1 MGNVISVID
10 ALAEEKQTGENAEP
24 KIMTADLAQ
33 SLYAGELRVPVNANM
48 PRTGAMTNFMYGFI
62 DTADAFVNDTPEQI
76 KILGGQYDV
85 VMGGLKGDEE
95 RIKRGQMNMDTANRN
110 LQFNQQQRDMLTPD
124 AAKDTFGYALG
135 SGVASYG
142 TMVIGGYGGSS
153 AAKALGASA
162 KAASRATGTAAYGT
176 MAAMEVGGE
185 VQERADKYVA
195 DTGDEEF
202 KNYEPEKALE
212 NLAAESA
219 YGVTSVILEK
229 YLGFG
234 EQRRLFNLD
243 LAKLKSPTLRA
254 TASLTKTGV
263 KSAVSEA
270 GTEFAQSLA
279 NMGIDLID
287 GTMDWEQVPDRL
299 KQELT
304 GWAAAAVIGG
314 TAGVGVGIYN
324 RSRGIRAIKE
334 EIRGTVPDADLERTA
349 SAIFDSAAEKMAD
362 VVSVELELSSQLR
375 NKHGSVM
382 DSMQRAVKQAVDE
395 SGAFQDVDED
405 MLAEYVVDTSKLF
418 ADQVLAEANIRNVPI
433 EEVIQASDIVYE
445 NGGIRL
451 KSQTEGGESRVLAD
465 SSVNVEGERTDF
477 DDKAKEAVAEVF
489 SNPQPVETSVEE
501 TTENTVSENNIVAE
515 TIAPV
520 LNETA
525 EAPTAEE
532 NSISADA
539 ATSQEENIATAVLN
553 EETPQIEENDH
564 AEKIEDFGEKI
575 EGARKDLW
583 NGYKEKLSDELPED
597 KQKIK
602 LSTFFPEP
610 DYETAI
616 NNGINIDVLSAVKA
630 LHDAMPPKP
639 KKAYKLD
646 KWVESLKNV
655 RLLAS
660 KLLNG
665 EIDIKSFDTL
675 LDNGGYVLKPFRQTV
690 ETYRILGF
698 PEFTKANGYRIES
711 DIYNF
716 AEGRQLEKPEYR
728 YRVMKGNTP
737 VTRFFN
743 DIQDASDALRDII
756 NNKTS
761 DKKVKLDLYQIR
773 STGELVIG
781 KKVAS
786 GKFIDLKKGFSSIK
800 DAREYMESHE
810 DELIAELERK
820 KTLPKTRREVNETRI
835 GEEYRNG
842 NISPAQFSET
852 FGFRGVQFGNWVE
865 QSRRADDLNR
875 AYDALVDLSKILDV
889 PTRAIS
895 LNGTLGLAFGA
906 RGTGGKEA
914 AAAHYEP
921 LQVVINLTKEH
932 GAGSLAHEW
941 FHALDNS
948 FGVKTDNDYMSE
960 ISFTLSENVRDEVK
974 DAFKNLKKTLEKSGL
989 YERSKERDKTRSKD
1003 YWSIGREMAARAFES
1018 YIIDKAA
1025 ERGVKNDYLANII
1038 GEADYNDSDT
1048 FAYVKQSEKKEIY
1061 AAFDK
1066 LFDTLQTRETDNG
1079 VEFYQLPQEASD
1091 AQGKA
1096 DINTP
1101 EFKEWFGNSKVVDE
1115 KGKPLEMVHFS
1126 YNEFSQ
1132 FDKSHAGVNN
1142 DESSIGF
1149 WFADRDDFAF
1159 NNERYPIRYDV
1170 YLKMDNPLIIEGNG
1184 TETNPWADTDIDNLD
1199 SYAKFEKMF
1208 NDLMYQD
1215 PQMWDERVYEPIYG
1229 GFETQKVK
1237 LRFSNFSEKKQREII
1252 KGIIDKLKAQGYDGI
1267 IIKNTRVDS
1276 LNPDEGIN
1284 QYVVFEPNQIKSVYN
1299 RGTWNA
1305 GNDNI
1310 YYQNAEQVFLPTNR
1324 DKNTYISDL
1333 RAAERGEAGNDYNI
1347 RLGALPLIYQKIGI
1361 ENKPV
1366 KTKKTIILKD
1376 TISKHDVPM
1385 NVVENLLELYSNPLM
1400 IFKSLNT
1407 STNPDSYVA
1416 VLDAVDKNG
1425 RQMIA
1430 ALSPSKKENGY
1441 HLITSF
1447 YGRNNIDNMIK
1458 RAFEEKKVRYIRDKK
1473 NGLLTGHNAYL
1484 SQADDNILYKSDIVN
1499 SFMQQKPQPKGLY
1512 DTSKG
1517 VIKIFESADFSTLPH
1532 EIAHYWLDNM
1542 WSYVRSGNASE
1553 KYRQRWNVIANWL
1566 NVKPEQAVLTR
1577 GQQEKFARGYEQYLL
1592 NGDLPTPIIK
1602 GAFDDYDRWLKRVYG
1617 DMNRLNV
1624 RLSEDAVRFFQ
1635 SMTTGILPP
1644 PRIRPSRKPREKMTT
1659 AEKLREQLGLQEQ
1672 DRQEKETVKL
1682 VEEMEVARPKPDNI
1696 DARTVIVSNIT
1707 EGETGKS
1714 RVYSREVERNIDAL
1728 QEIADIDLDYNK
1740 IRLEEQ
1746 AQRAADFVKN
1756 NLEDARK
1763 IIDGRKSAPENILDT
1778 AIRIAYEQEML
1789 RIGDNAEYL
1798 RALKLHSSLQTLRGQ
1813 EIVAERISTKDIAS
1827 PTYWINKLVA
1837 HRTYKAASKIFK
1849 GYAEAVG
1856 GDSPVDLYK
1865 KMIKNETD
1873 RITKKVLAEKT
1884 REEQQKVLNAELKR
1898 LRYEYGTGIQGELF
1912 QMPLE
1917 PLNARNAKMYVREA
1931 LDDIFGTTVSQE
1943 EANQIIGKIGE
1954 IEKSIVNTLD
1964 ETGNPSVQTWQKIN
1978 EMNNLVESLTPSP
1991 ALQIATSIVGRGMML
2006 LSVKSPVLNVVSNTE
2021 NILTEMLIRRAVN
2034 SLEGGASFSAVD
2046 KNVEKDYL
2054 AYADDVY
2061 RASGYNVSTT
2071 EGLDAATVT
2080 LGERRISTQG
2090 AGKFRAFA
2098 RGVETGVFKYLM
2110 GYPDSRAKDF
2120 VFSDTA
2126 ALEAT
2131 TIAQNEGLSGEML
2144 SKRATELYRDATRV
2158 APLTEEG
2165 MLIREKAM
2173 MEANVATYTNDTA
2186 FSKFALGIRETLN
2199 KVTGN
2204 VRLGDQLMPFVKT
2217 PANVVALGV
2226 EYSIGAAYL
2235 IPNLTTVIRDV
2246 KAGKLSAKSRTAIK
2260 AAVRNGLGVV
2270 LAMLIAMALDPDDY
2284 TPDYDALTMSERRLA
2299 LEKNAVFNSI
2309 RIGDKYISL
2318 DYFGPLAV
2326 PLTAVLSARRRG
2338 EVAWFGYAKG
2348 VASQLQ
2354 KLPGLQEFSET
2365 VDAIGRA
2372 TSNKPEKTV
2381 KNLNNALIDFVRAR
2395 TIPSIVNDLAKS
2407 IDTYERETS
2416 AGTYDKAK
2424 ASIPGIRE
2432 SLPLKYTT
2440 TSKTPRETEPAWSTV
2455 LFGARVKTAAS
2466 NRVIYEIDRLYK
2478 KGAKPTITDVTRSGK
2493 LSELS
2498 EAKQQRVRKEFA
2510 KRYYAEVY
2518 TLIRT
2523 RAYRAKDDE
2532 QKAAAINKVRRQII
2546 EQLKKT
2552 YIR

>member
-10 ALAEEKQTGENAEP
+10 ALAEEKQTGGNAEP

-48 PRTGAMTNFMYGFI
+48 PRTGAMTNFMYGLI

-95 RIKRGQMNMDTANRN
+95 RIKRGRMNMDTANRN

-162 KAASRATGTAAYGT
+162 KAASRATGAAAYGT

-202 KNYEPEKALE
+202 KNYEPEKALK

-465 SSVNVEGERTDF
+465 SSVNIEREQAEKTD
-477 DDKAKEAVAEVF
+477 V
-489 SNPQPVETSVEE
+489 
-501 TTENTVSENNIVAE
+501 
-515 TIAPV
+515 
-520 LNETA
+520 
-525 EAPTAEE
+525 
-532 NSISADA
+532 
-539 ATSQEENIATAVLN
+539 SQE
-553 EETPQIEENDH
+553 
-564 AEKIEDFGEKI
+564 
-575 EGARKDLW
+575 
-583 NGYKEKLSDELPED
+583 KL
-597 KQKIK
+597 
-602 LSTFFPEP
+602 
-610 DYETAI
+610 
-616 NNGINIDVLSAVKA
+616 
-630 LHDAMPPKP
+630 
-639 KKAYKLD
+639 
-646 KWVESLKNV
+646 
-655 RLLAS
+655 
-660 KLLNG
+660 
-665 EIDIKSFDTL
+665 
-675 LDNGGYVLKPFRQTV
+675 
-690 ETYRILGF
+690 
-698 PEFTKANGYRIES
+698 
-711 DIYNF
+711 
-716 AEGRQLEKPEYR
+716 
-728 YRVMKGNTP
+728 
-737 VTRFFN
+737 
-743 DIQDASDALRDII
+743 
-756 NNKTS
+756 
-761 DKKVKLDLYQIR
+761 
-773 STGELVIG
+773 
-781 KKVAS
+781 
-786 GKFIDLKKGFSSIK
+786 
-800 DAREYMESHE
+800 
-810 DELIAELERK
+810 
-820 KTLPKTRREVNETRI
+820 
-835 GEEYRNG
+835 
-842 NISPAQFSET
+842 
-852 FGFRGVQFGNWVE
+852 
-865 QSRRADDLNR
+865 
-875 AYDALVDLSKILDV
+875 
-889 PTRAIS
+889 
-895 LNGTLGLAFGA
+895 
-906 RGTGGKEA
+906 
-914 AAAHYEP
+914 
-921 LQVVINLTKEH
+921 
-932 GAGSLAHEW
+932 
-941 FHALDNS
+941 
-948 FGVKTDNDYMSE
+948 
-960 ISFTLSENVRDEVK
+960 
-974 DAFKNLKKTLEKSGL
+974 
-989 YERSKERDKTRSKD
+989 
-1003 YWSIGREMAARAFES
+1003 
-1018 YIIDKAA
+1018 
-1025 ERGVKNDYLANII
+1025 
-1038 GEADYNDSDT
+1038 
-1048 FAYVKQSEKKEIY
+1048 
-1061 AAFDK
+1061 
-1066 LFDTLQTRETDNG
+1066 
-1079 VEFYQLPQEASD
+1079 YQLPQEAYE

-1101 EFKEWFGNSKVVDE
+1101 EFKAWFGDSKVVDE
-1115 KGKPLEMVHFS
+1115 NGKPLEMVHFS

-1229 GFETQKVK
+1229 GFETRKVK

-1310 YYQNAEQVFLPTNR
+1310 YYQNAEQVFSPTNR

-1333 RAAERGEAGNDYNI
+1333 RAVERGEDTRIRVGELPIVYRELGLSAGMV
-1347 RLGALPLIYQKIGI
+1347 RT
-1361 ENKPV
+1361 NKDV
-1366 KTKKTIILKD
+1366 IFKD
-1376 TISKHDVPM
+1376 TIGKHDVSQT
-1385 NVVENLLELYSNPLM
+1385 VVDNLPQLFADPIMVFESSTKENRLL
-1400 IFKSLNT
+1400 
-1407 STNPDSYVA
+1407 A
-1416 VLDAVDKNG
+1416 VVNAQDKNG
-1425 RQMIA
+1425 NQIVVA
-1430 ALSPSKKENGY
+1430 ISPNTKGERGY
-1441 HLITSF
+1441 HFIPSF
-1447 YGRNNIDNMIK
+1447 YGKDNFNNFLN
-1458 RAFEEKKVRYIRDKK
+1458 K
-1473 NGLLTGHNAYL
+1473 NIIAGNLKYLKSPQALDSHQLWPQVKTLLNSL
-1484 SQADDNILYKSDIVN
+1484 NKNILQKSDIVN

-1512 DTSKG
+1512 DASKG

-1682 VEEMEVARPKPDNI
+1682 VEEMEATRPEPDSI

-1707 EGETGKS
+1707 EGEAGKS

-1728 QEIADIDLDYNK
+1728 QEIADVDLDYNK

-1763 IIDGRKSAPENILDT
+1763 IIDGRKPAHENILDT

-1898 LRYEYGTGIQGELF
+1898 LRYEYGTGVQGELF

-2217 PANVVALGV
+2217 PANVVALGM

-2246 KAGKLSAKSRTAIK
+2246 KAGKLSAKSWTAIK

-2381 KNLNNALIDFVRAR
+2381 QNLNNALIDFVRAR

>member
-10 ALAEEKQTGENAEP
+10 ALAEEKQTGGNAEP

-95 RIKRGQMNMDTANRN
+95 RIKRGRMNMDTANRN

-465 SSVNVEGERTDF
+465 SSVNIEREQAEKTD
-477 DDKAKEAVAEVF
+477 V
-489 SNPQPVETSVEE
+489 
-501 TTENTVSENNIVAE
+501 
-515 TIAPV
+515 
-520 LNETA
+520 
-525 EAPTAEE
+525 
-532 NSISADA
+532 
-539 ATSQEENIATAVLN
+539 SQE
-553 EETPQIEENDH
+553 
-564 AEKIEDFGEKI
+564 
-575 EGARKDLW
+575 
-583 NGYKEKLSDELPED
+583 KL
-597 KQKIK
+597 
-602 LSTFFPEP
+602 
-610 DYETAI
+610 
-616 NNGINIDVLSAVKA
+616 
-630 LHDAMPPKP
+630 
-639 KKAYKLD
+639 
-646 KWVESLKNV
+646 
-655 RLLAS
+655 
-660 KLLNG
+660 
-665 EIDIKSFDTL
+665 
-675 LDNGGYVLKPFRQTV
+675 
-690 ETYRILGF
+690 
-698 PEFTKANGYRIES
+698 
-711 DIYNF
+711 
-716 AEGRQLEKPEYR
+716 
-728 YRVMKGNTP
+728 
-737 VTRFFN
+737 
-743 DIQDASDALRDII
+743 
-756 NNKTS
+756 
-761 DKKVKLDLYQIR
+761 
-773 STGELVIG
+773 
-781 KKVAS
+781 
-786 GKFIDLKKGFSSIK
+786 
-800 DAREYMESHE
+800 
-810 DELIAELERK
+810 
-820 KTLPKTRREVNETRI
+820 
-835 GEEYRNG
+835 
-842 NISPAQFSET
+842 
-852 FGFRGVQFGNWVE
+852 
-865 QSRRADDLNR
+865 
-875 AYDALVDLSKILDV
+875 
-889 PTRAIS
+889 
-895 LNGTLGLAFGA
+895 
-906 RGTGGKEA
+906 
-914 AAAHYEP
+914 
-921 LQVVINLTKEH
+921 
-932 GAGSLAHEW
+932 
-941 FHALDNS
+941 
-948 FGVKTDNDYMSE
+948 
-960 ISFTLSENVRDEVK
+960 
-974 DAFKNLKKTLEKSGL
+974 
-989 YERSKERDKTRSKD
+989 
-1003 YWSIGREMAARAFES
+1003 
-1018 YIIDKAA
+1018 
-1025 ERGVKNDYLANII
+1025 
-1038 GEADYNDSDT
+1038 
-1048 FAYVKQSEKKEIY
+1048 
-1061 AAFDK
+1061 
-1066 LFDTLQTRETDNG
+1066 
-1079 VEFYQLPQEASD
+1079 YQLPQEAYD
-1091 AQGKA
+1091 TQGKA

-1101 EFKEWFGNSKVVDE
+1101 AFKAWFGDSKVVDE
-1115 KGKPLEMVHFS
+1115 SGKPLVVYHGTNADFDTFDRGKASSAYGSKYGFYFANKEVAEDYGDVKPFYLAMKKPYEVDVENEINELLFDYDGDVAEAEADGYRISHWRGETREDFEATDSATS
-1126 YNEFSQ
+1126 YLDDNY
-1132 FDKSHAGVNN
+1132 D
-1142 DESSIGF
+1142 DI
-1149 WFADRDDFAF
+1149 FARA
-1159 NNERYPIRYDV
+1159 E
-1170 YLKMDNPLIIEGNG
+1170 ENG
-1184 TETNPWADTDIDNLD
+1184 A
-1199 SYAKFEKMF
+1199 
-1208 NDLMYQD
+1208 
-1215 PQMWDERVYEPIYG
+1215 
-1229 GFETQKVK
+1229 
-1237 LRFSNFSEKKQREII
+1237 
-1252 KGIIDKLKAQGYDGI
+1252 DGI
-1267 IIKNTRVDS
+1267 IVRGTDGS
-1276 LNPDEGIN
+1276 FD
-1284 QYVVFEPNQIKSVYN
+1284 YVVFEPNQIKSIYN
-1299 RGTWNA
+1299 RGTWDA
-1305 GNDNI
+1305 GNDNV
-1310 YYQNAEQVFLPTNR
+1310 YYQRAFAGSRVDYDMPSLGAIGSGEGNLAHGYGLYYALDKDVAERYRVNFVTEGRSFDEDNYKDVAAYYYKTSNANREKAILSLEKDIAEDKDISPEDRKELDKTLDFLKTATDKELLGESGQVHEVEIPENPYLMDEQKYIGEQSDIVKKGVRNTLMRLKGMAEGGAYPDYKKALTALDHEYADIENRIDDPDFYENKTGYQIYDIIEQIMGSGREASLFLLENGIKGITYEGHQDGRAFVIFNPDDVEVIQKFHQEQSVEQFFSPTNH
-1324 DKNTYISDL
+1324 DKSTYINDL

-1347 RLGALPLIYQKIGI
+1347 RLGALPVIYQKIGI

-1385 NVVENLLELYSNPLM
+1385 NVVDNLPELYSNPLM
-1400 IFKSLNT
+1400 IFKSLST

-1416 VLDAVDKNG
+1416 VLDTTDKNG

-1447 YGRNNIDNMIK
+1447 YGRNNIDNMIRK
-1458 RAFEEKKVRYIRDKK
+1458 AFEEGKVKYIRDKK
-1473 NGLLTGHNAYL
+1473 ISLLAGHDAYL
-1484 SQADDNILYKSDIVN
+1484 SQANNNILQKSDIVN
-1499 SFMQQKPQPKGLY
+1499 SFMRQKPQPKGLY
-1512 DTSKG
+1512 DANRNL
-1517 VIKIFESADFSTLPH
+1517 IKIFESADFSTLPH

-1566 NVKPEQAVLTR
+1566 NVKPEQAVLTW

-1763 IIDGRKSAPENILDT
+1763 IIDGRKPAPENILDT

-1837 HRTYKAASKIFK
+1837 HRTYKVASKIFK

-1991 ALQIATSIVGRGMML
+1991 ALQIATSIVGRGIML

-2173 MEANVATYTNDTA
+2173 MEANVTTYTNDTA

>member
-95 RIKRGQMNMDTANRN
+95 RIKRGRMNMDTANRN

-1003 YWSIGREMAARAFES
+1003 YWSTGREMAARAFES

>member
-10 ALAEEKQTGENAEP
+10 ALAEEKQTGGNAEP

-48 PRTGAMTNFMYGFI
+48 PRTGAMTNFMYGLI

-95 RIKRGQMNMDTANRN
+95 RIKRGRMNMDTANRN

-202 KNYEPEKALE
+202 KNYEPEKALK

-465 SSVNVEGERTDF
+465 SSVNIEREQAEKTD
-477 DDKAKEAVAEVF
+477 V
-489 SNPQPVETSVEE
+489 
-501 TTENTVSENNIVAE
+501 
-515 TIAPV
+515 
-520 LNETA
+520 
-525 EAPTAEE
+525 
-532 NSISADA
+532 
-539 ATSQEENIATAVLN
+539 SQE
-553 EETPQIEENDH
+553 
-564 AEKIEDFGEKI
+564 
-575 EGARKDLW
+575 
-583 NGYKEKLSDELPED
+583 KL
-597 KQKIK
+597 
-602 LSTFFPEP
+602 
-610 DYETAI
+610 
-616 NNGINIDVLSAVKA
+616 
-630 LHDAMPPKP
+630 
-639 KKAYKLD
+639 
-646 KWVESLKNV
+646 
-655 RLLAS
+655 
-660 KLLNG
+660 
-665 EIDIKSFDTL
+665 
-675 LDNGGYVLKPFRQTV
+675 
-690 ETYRILGF
+690 
-698 PEFTKANGYRIES
+698 
-711 DIYNF
+711 
-716 AEGRQLEKPEYR
+716 
-728 YRVMKGNTP
+728 
-737 VTRFFN
+737 
-743 DIQDASDALRDII
+743 
-756 NNKTS
+756 
-761 DKKVKLDLYQIR
+761 
-773 STGELVIG
+773 
-781 KKVAS
+781 
-786 GKFIDLKKGFSSIK
+786 
-800 DAREYMESHE
+800 
-810 DELIAELERK
+810 
-820 KTLPKTRREVNETRI
+820 
-835 GEEYRNG
+835 
-842 NISPAQFSET
+842 
-852 FGFRGVQFGNWVE
+852 
-865 QSRRADDLNR
+865 
-875 AYDALVDLSKILDV
+875 
-889 PTRAIS
+889 
-895 LNGTLGLAFGA
+895 
-906 RGTGGKEA
+906 
-914 AAAHYEP
+914 
-921 LQVVINLTKEH
+921 
-932 GAGSLAHEW
+932 
-941 FHALDNS
+941 
-948 FGVKTDNDYMSE
+948 
-960 ISFTLSENVRDEVK
+960 
-974 DAFKNLKKTLEKSGL
+974 
-989 YERSKERDKTRSKD
+989 
-1003 YWSIGREMAARAFES
+1003 
-1018 YIIDKAA
+1018 
-1025 ERGVKNDYLANII
+1025 
-1038 GEADYNDSDT
+1038 
-1048 FAYVKQSEKKEIY
+1048 
-1061 AAFDK
+1061 
-1066 LFDTLQTRETDNG
+1066 
-1079 VEFYQLPQEASD
+1079 YQLPQEAYE

-1101 EFKEWFGNSKVVDE
+1101 EFKAWFGDSKVVDE
-1115 KGKPLEMVHFS
+1115 NGKPLEMVHFS

-1229 GFETQKVK
+1229 GFETRKVK

-1299 RGTWNA
+1299 RGTWDA
-1305 GNDNI
+1305 RNDNI
-1310 YYQNAEQVFLPTNR
+1310 YYQNAEQVFSPTNR

-1333 RAAERGEAGNDYNI
+1333 RAVERGEDTRIRVGELPIVYRELGLSAGMV
-1347 RLGALPLIYQKIGI
+1347 RT
-1361 ENKPV
+1361 NKDV
-1366 KTKKTIILKD
+1366 IFKD
-1376 TISKHDVPM
+1376 TIGKHDVSQT
-1385 NVVENLLELYSNPLM
+1385 VVDNLPQLFADPIMVFESSTKENRLL
-1400 IFKSLNT
+1400 
-1407 STNPDSYVA
+1407 A
-1416 VLDAVDKNG
+1416 VVNAQDKNG
-1425 RQMIA
+1425 NQIVVA
-1430 ALSPSKKENGY
+1430 ISPNTKGERGY
-1441 HLITSF
+1441 HFIPSF
-1447 YGRNNIDNMIK
+1447 YGKDNFNNFLN
-1458 RAFEEKKVRYIRDKK
+1458 K
-1473 NGLLTGHNAYL
+1473 NIIAGNLKYLKSPQALDSHQLWPQVKTLLNSL
-1484 SQADDNILYKSDIVN
+1484 NKNILQKSDIVN

-1512 DTSKG
+1512 DASKG

-1682 VEEMEVARPKPDNI
+1682 VEEMEAARPKPDNI

-1763 IIDGRKSAPENILDT
+1763 IIDGRKPAPENILDT

-1837 HRTYKAASKIFK
+1837 HRTYKVASKIFK

-1884 REEQQKVLNAELKR
+1884 REKQQKVLNAELKR

-2510 KRYYAEVY
+2510 KHYYAEVY